1 MKFLVFLI
9 SIIFIGNLN
18 AKELE
23 NSDYKL
29 FKSFIDN
36 LGVVNLDFEQTKKIP
51 NIKKEFKN
59 SGKLK
64 FIKNKGLIWKEEAP
78 NNLSFIATK
87 KCYLIKEGNEIKNN
101 DNLNNLPHFDDIK
114 NLIDKILNNDLSEL
128 KETFNVD
135 YNELINNS
143 WNLTLTPKILR
154 IKRYIKTLKILG
166 TRNEILNIEV
176 HYVNKT
182 IIYFNFS
189 KAKVFLDDEIKC

>member
-1 MKFLVFLI
+1 MKLLVFLI

-154 IKRYIKTLKILG
+154 IKKY
-166 TRNEILNIEV
+166 
-176 HYVNKT
+176 
-182 IIYFNFS
+182 
-189 KAKVFLDDEIKC
+189 

>member
-59 SGKLK
+59 NGKLK
-64 FIKNKGLIWKEEAP
+64 FIKNKGLIWKEESP

-101 DNLNNLPHFDDIK
+101 DKLNNLPHFDDIK
-114 NLIDKILNNDLSEL
+114 NLIDKILNNDLSE
-128 KETFNVD
+128 
-135 YNELINNS
+135 
-143 WNLTLTPKILR
+143 
-154 IKRYIKTLKILG
+154 
-166 TRNEILNIEV
+166 
-176 HYVNKT
+176 
-182 IIYFNFS
+182 
-189 KAKVFLDDEIKC
+189 